1 MTDGAVVTAA
11 LSQVVADEA
20 NINAAFK
27 KFVKKFTPTIERRA
41 PAAYLTSNGRAIDA
55 VRMRKDKNNI
65 IKVKRDP
72 DGTQE
77 GLARLRG
84 RARTRRP
91 KDEK

>member
-55 VRMRKDKNNI
+55 VRMRKDKNKQKENEN
-65 IKVKRDP
+65 
-72 DGTQE
+72 GTQT
-77 GLARLRG
+77 ARKRVS
-84 RARTRRP
+84 RA
-91 KDEK
+91 